1 MEKLAAK
8 SRSSQAKVMGS
19 IISISGAFVLT
30 FYKGTP
36 IVNAHKHLSLSLQD
50 QINFLKSEDA
60 SWATGGILLMSDYIL
75 TSVWYIL
82 EGLFGKLMSNVI
94 YAWTLNLKGA
104 VFVTSFRPFQI
115 VIAVAMGVLF
125 LDDTLYIGSV
135 VGAIIV
141 SIGLYVVLWGKA
153 TEEIEEV
160 VGGLESLTA
169 ENVPLLQNQRTE
181 TSEKNV

>member
-30 FYKGTP
+30 FYKGPP

-60 SWATGGILLMSDYIL
+60 SWATGGILLMADYIL

-82 EGLFGKLMSNVI
+82 EVGSRFSRLRYNLEIKVDKLSWFI
-94 YAWTLNLKGA
+94 R
-104 VFVTSFRPFQI
+104 S
-115 VIAVAMGVLF
+115 
-125 LDDTLYIGSV
+125 
-135 VGAIIV
+135 
-141 SIGLYVVLWGKA
+141 
-153 TEEIEEV
+153 
-160 VGGLESLTA
+160 
-169 ENVPLLQNQRTE
+169 
-181 TSEKNV
+181 